1 MYILEICHNTINKY
15 KRLFHSKK
23 GPGPLLCMPSPLVAP
38 DPIRVKACVCC
49 QFWINRIRILNL
61 SIGAI
66 SKWIYTET
74 MVGQGPK
81 RTLS

>member
-1 MYILEICHNTINKY
+1 MYIVEICHKYKY

-74 MVGQGPK
+74 LVGQGPK